1 MTELSIDTEKV
12 ILNAARKVFIAKGF
26 HGARMQEIADEAA
39 INKAL
44 LHYYFRSK
52 EKLFQQI
59 LKDTFSVFFP
69 NMLMFVSNENVPF
82 QDKIAEF
89 IRRYIE
95 LISQNPF
102 IPAFLISEMHQNPNG
117 VANFIEST
125 GMNIYE
131 IGSRFKALV
140 KRELNLSNAEAN
152 HFIVNLISMC
162 IFPFV
167 GRPLLERILFNSN
180 ASEFDGFIDQRANV
194 VIDMV
199 LKSFPNK

>member
-1 MTELSIDTEKV
+1 MTELSIDTEKA
-12 ILNAARKVFIAKGF
+12 ILDAARKVFITKGF
-26 HGARMQEIADEAA
+26 HGARMQEIADEAG

-69 NMLMFVSNENVPF
+69 KMLMFVSNESVSF
-82 QDKIAEF
+82 QEKIAEF
-89 IRRYIE
+89 VRSYIE
-95 LISQNPF
+95 LISLNPF
-102 IPAFLISEMHQNPNG
+102 IPAFLVSEMHQNPKG

-125 GMNIYE
+125 GMNISE
-131 IGSRFKALV
+131 IGAHFKSLV
-140 KRELNLSNAEAN
+140 IRELNLSEAEAN

-167 GRPLLERILFNSN
+167 GRPIFERILFNSN
-180 ASEFDGFIDQRANV
+180 ASEFDNFIDQRANA
-194 VIDMV
+194 VIDIV

>member
-1 MTELSIDTEKV
+1 MTELSIDTEKS

-26 HGARMQEIADEAA
+26 HGARMQEIADEAG

-69 NMLMFVSNENVPF
+69 NMLQFVSNENVPF
-82 QDKIAEF
+82 QEKIAEF

-102 IPAFLISEMHQNPNG
+102 IPTFLISEMHQNPEG
-117 VANFIEST
+117 VSNFIEST
-125 GMNIYE
+125 GFQVNE
-131 IGSRFKALV
+131 IGSRFKAIIIN
-140 KRELNLSNAEAN
+140 ELKITEIEAQ

-162 IFPFV
+162 IFPFI
-167 GRPLLERILFNSN
+167 GRPMLERTLFKSN
-180 ASEFDGFIDQRANV
+180 PIEFDKFIAQRANV

-199 LKSFPNK
+199 LKSIPKK

>member
-1 MTELSIDTEKV
+1 MAELSIDTEKA

-82 QDKIAEF
+82 QHKIAEF

-117 VANFIEST
+117 VTNFIEST
-125 GMNIYE
+125 GMNINE
-131 IGSRFKALV
+131 IGTRFKALV

>member
-1 MTELSIDTEKV
+1 MTELSIHTEKA

-82 QDKIAEF
+82 QHKIAEF

-117 VANFIEST
+117 VTNFIEST
-125 GMNIYE
+125 GMNINE